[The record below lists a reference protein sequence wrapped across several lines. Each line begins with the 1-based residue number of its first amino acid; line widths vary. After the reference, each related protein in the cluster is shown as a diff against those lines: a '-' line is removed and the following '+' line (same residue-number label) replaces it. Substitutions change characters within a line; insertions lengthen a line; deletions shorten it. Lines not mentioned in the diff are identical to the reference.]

1 VRKLKIKVHQ
11 RLLIIS
17 IAMGWIGV
25 SITPFFDSV
34 IVTAEY
40 DLTKHKLGFPL
51 PIIEQ
56 HTSLTPLDDAFPF
69 HMGLVNPQEHPT
81 SLLIGNYSVQV
92 ILASIA
98 FYILM
103 MIFANLMRNHRN

>member
-1 VRKLKIKVHQ
+1 MRKIKIKVNP

-17 IAMGWIGV
+17 IAMGWIVV
-25 SITPFFDSV
+25 SITPVFDSV

-56 HTSLTPLDDAFPF
+56 RTSLTPLDDAFPF
-69 HMGLVNPQEHPT
+69 QLGLVNPQENPT
-81 SLLIGNYSVQV
+81 SLLIGNYLLQA
-92 ILASIA
+92 ILASIT
-98 FYILM
+98 FYFLM
-103 MIFANLMRNHRN
+103 MVSANLMRNYRN